1 MVIVSWELADVIVE
15 FSVTLVELRPVVSPD
30 RREKAERLIVPENPP
45 APFNVMV
52 ELPDPPLVRLM
63 NVGLADRVND
73 GPVTCSSTY
82 ADRVSV
88 PVLPVTIRV

>member
-1 MVIVSWELADVIVE
+1 MAL
-15 FSVTLVELRPVVSPD
+15 SVTLVVLRLVVSPD
-30 RREKAERLIVPENPP
+30 RREEAERLIVPENPP
-45 APFNVMV
+45 APFSVMV

-63 NVGLADRVND
+63 NMGLADRVND
-73 GPVTCSSTY
+73 GPVTCTSTY

>member
-1 MVIVSWELADVIVE
+1 VE
-15 FSVTLVELRPVVSPD
+15 FSVTLVELRLVVSPD

-45 APFNVMV
+45 APFSVMV

>member
-1 MVIVSWELADVIVE
+1 ME
-15 FSVTLVELRPVVSPD
+15 FSVTLVELRLVVSPD

-63 NVGLADRVND
+63 NMGLADRVNA
-73 GPVTCSSTY
+73 GPVTCTSTY
-82 ADRVSV
+82 ANRVSV
-88 PVLPVTIRV
+88 PVLPVTITV